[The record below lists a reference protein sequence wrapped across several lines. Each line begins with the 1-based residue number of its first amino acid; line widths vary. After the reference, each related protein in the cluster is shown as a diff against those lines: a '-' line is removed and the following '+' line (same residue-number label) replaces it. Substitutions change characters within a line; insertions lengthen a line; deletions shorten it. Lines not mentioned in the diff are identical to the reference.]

1 MRPHTAIDVS
11 SYCYICERLVC
22 AHTTINLF
30 CYICERLVCPHTTL
44 NLFSGVRELEHLK
57 ARVCALAKRR
67 EEVFVANRP
76 RPLVTD
82 PDQPALLLLRA
93 LRDESHRFALSRLRR
108 LRSKALFQ

>member
-1 MRPHTAIDVS
+1 MQVRPHTAIYVS
-11 SYCYICERLVC
+11 SYYYVCDRL
-22 AHTTINLF
+22 L
-30 CYICERLVCPHTTL
+30 CPHTTIY
-44 NLFSGVRELEHLK
+44 LFSGVHELELLK
-57 ARVCALAKRR
+57 ARVCALAKKR

-76 RPLVTD
+76 RPLVSD